1 MGPGEGERRSR
12 RTGGEST
19 YHIGRLMLAPIVIA
33 TLALPMILTSRV
45 RAARLS
51 VSRPWTIRQTLS
63 FCAAH
68 PRMRDRASSVRGYY
82 FAFQP
87 GRGSA
92 AFGELLSSPAQVR
105 DVLRADSVPGKIGFG
120 ILIATPLLGLHPGR
134 EGPPRSRSWITLT
147 GLLSCYEGTPL
158 ADLLV
163 RRYRYG

>member
-1 MGPGEGERRSR
+1 M
-12 RTGGEST
+12 
-19 YHIGRLMLAPIVIA
+19 YHIGRLMLVPIVIA
-33 TLALPMILTSRV
+33 TLAFPMILTSRV

-51 VSRPWTIRQTLS
+51 ASRPWTVHQTLS

-87 GRGSA
+87 GAGLA

-120 ILIATPLLGLHPGR
+120 IFVATPLLGLHPVR
-134 EGPPRSRSWITLT
+134 KGPPRSHSWVTLT
-147 GLLSCYEGTPL
+147 GILSCYEGTPP
-158 ADLLV
+158 ADLFV
-163 RRYRYG
+163 RGYRYS